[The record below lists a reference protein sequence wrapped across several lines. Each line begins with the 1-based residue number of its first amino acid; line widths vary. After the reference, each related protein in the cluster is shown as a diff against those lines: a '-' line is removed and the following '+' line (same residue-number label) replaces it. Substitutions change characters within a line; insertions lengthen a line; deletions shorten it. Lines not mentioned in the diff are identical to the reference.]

1 MDNIYESKIII
12 MKSFIKKELKELT
25 NNENYWGSEKQIK
38 NEIYILNKT
47 KIEMED
53 RESLEEWLKRL
64 IKITK

>member
-1 MDNIYESKIII
+1 

-47 KIEMED
+47 KIEMEN
-53 RESLEEWLKRL
+53 RESLEEYYTRL
-64 IKITK
+64 IKAC

>member
-47 KIEMED
+47 KIEMEN
-53 RESLEEWLKRL
+53 RESIEEWLKRIL
-64 IKITK
+64 KITS

>member
-1 MDNIYESKIII
+1 

-64 IKITK
+64 IKITY

>member
-1 MDNIYESKIII
+1 LDNIYESKIII

-64 IKITK
+64 IKITY

>member
-64 IKITK
+64 IKITY

>member
-1 MDNIYESKIII
+1 LDNIYESKIII

>member
-53 RESLEEWLKRL
+53 RESIEEWLKRL

>member
-1 MDNIYESKIII
+1 

-47 KIEMED
+47 KIEMEN
-53 RESLEEWLKRL
+53 RESIEEWLKRIL
-64 IKITK
+64 KITS

>member
-12 MKSFIKKELKELT
+12 MKSFIKKELKELI

>member
-1 MDNIYESKIII
+1 